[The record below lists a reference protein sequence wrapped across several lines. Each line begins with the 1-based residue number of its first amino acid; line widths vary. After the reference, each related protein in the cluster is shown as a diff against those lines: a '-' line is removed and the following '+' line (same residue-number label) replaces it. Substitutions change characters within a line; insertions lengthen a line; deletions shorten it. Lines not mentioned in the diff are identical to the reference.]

1 MIARLISKI
10 VANALVIGWT
20 LLAVIPFILILLLAF
35 RDNTGIY
42 DYPLGVGG
50 SYHPENFVEA
60 WFGPYGSSGMA
71 VFLGNSVM
79 ALLVGMIVNLTLG
92 SLGAYFITQLPR
104 RFALAYLG
112 VFVAGTVVPFILVLV
127 PIYRAFNTL
136 NLLNNPPALGVV
148 YGVMSLPTT
157 ILVLNAYFTD
167 FPKELVE
174 AAKVDGL
181 GPMGVFLRIVL
192 PLSRG
197 SITAVTLLLIIGVWG
212 ESQLAI
218 VMLQDGASQTAAVGI
233 LGFVGLYT
241 ANYGALFAAL
251 TIMSV
256 PIITLYLI
264 FSRYITRGIALGGVS
279 R

>member
-1 MIARLISKI
+1 
-10 VANALVIGWT
+10 
-20 LLAVIPFILILLLAF
+20 
-35 RDNTGIY
+35 
-42 DYPLGVGG
+42 
-50 SYHPENFVEA
+50 
-60 WFGPYGSSGMA
+60 
-71 VFLGNSVM
+71 
-79 ALLVGMIVNLTLG
+79 
-92 SLGAYFITQLPR
+92 
-104 RFALAYLG
+104 
-112 VFVAGTVVPFILVLV
+112 
-127 PIYRAFNTL
+127 
-136 NLLNNPPALGVV
+136 
-148 YGVMSLPTT
+148 
-157 ILVLNAYFTD
+157 VLNAYFTD